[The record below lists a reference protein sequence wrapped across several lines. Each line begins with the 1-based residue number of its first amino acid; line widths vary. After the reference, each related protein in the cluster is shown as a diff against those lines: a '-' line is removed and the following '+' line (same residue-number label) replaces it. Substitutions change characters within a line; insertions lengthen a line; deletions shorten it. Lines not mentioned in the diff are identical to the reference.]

1 MLRGSQRRRLICGHI
16 CARSLASKGFDQ
28 SSKLSSSPDSKRIGV
43 KNNYY
48 RSKLGNELS
57 SFSEYNK
64 AWFEFGDADDSKK
77 LKLEIVNLCSGGY
90 ISEEKVNFFIA
101 RRLKDCH
108 NLEISQLLHLL
119 GKKSRNVHNRLLKS
133 HLPAM
138 ACQLQKLSV
147 NNWSFIDIASI
158 VYGLQ
163 SLDESEDG
171 VIDIISIMTKAAIA
185 TLKTEMRPKPSNISM
200 IIIGLQKNRLQT
212 ESSREFVSVLSSIVQ
227 KRTISFGSQAIGN
240 SIYGLKGMSSD
251 IPEVRVLVTA
261 LTAAVE
267 SSIDVL
273 SAQETCNA
281 FYGLQGMSSDHI
293 EVRGLLCALLP
304 KIKSCSEHFDS
315 QDIGNTLYGLQGMS
329 SEYPEVRDILRALL
343 PKVKSCLKS
352 FKSQEIAN
360 SLYGLQKMSSDYSEV
375 RAIIGALTPRLR
387 DCQDVMSN
395 QEISNSF
402 YGLRGMKSNHPEVL
416 ALVSALTVRAR
427 ECEGVITAGS
437 PTHFT
442 ATSSLSEM
450 KDNKSVSRIRGLNS
464 TVRGMSTVEMSN
476 ALYGMQKLSSDY
488 QEVRNAV
495 SALTSLTRSCTDR
508 FLARDVSSALYG
520 MKSMKSDC
528 REVRDL
534 VAALTPIVRRSREDL
549 SPQNLGNSIMGL
561 QGMCSSSAVVAGML
575 SALTPKVV
583 NCKGRLGAQELC
595 NALYGMRRMNSE
607 TAAVR
612 TLLTALVPKI
622 HGCTDML
629 SAQGVGMALYG
640 LQRMNSDCLEVRE
653 VLSSLEPL
661 LKKFDGDLTAH
672 SVSNALYGLKAMNT
686 NSMEVRAILAALVPQ
701 MRNLSYLDVQGV
713 GNAFYGLQGMSSNCA
728 EVHHILAVL
737 LPKVQCVQDSL
748 DAHAIG
754 NSLYGLRG
762 MGDIGD
768 VQSLLDRLYYH
779 LEALCKKSENFRE
792 LPATDVI
799 HLAQNFTL
807 VLPDLRHSLGIK
819 YEHWEGMRRLLI
831 DVLSDIRTEER
842 ASHSPRRPQS
852 PAESKVFT
860 AARRAAGHFIGSVT
874 SNGHLF
880 DLFEADVIIAVRR
893 KSGGIDLV
901 NIEVDGDSHLH
912 EKTKLFTSLRDKYLL
927 NRGVRIVRLDT
938 RTLWKMNDT
947 DLEMWVR
954 KIADPELEIL
964 PSSHKEPKSI
974 LLDAL

>member
-1 MLRGSQRRRLICGHI
+1 MFRGIQRRRLISGRVCS
-16 CARSLASKGFDQ
+16 RWKSPLAFKRFDQ
-28 SSKLSSSPDSKRIGV
+28 SPKFSCSPDSNKTGV
-43 KNNYY
+43 TNNYY
-48 RSKLGNELS
+48 RSKLSNELS

-64 AWFEFGDADDSKK
+64 AWFECGNADDSKK

-90 ISEEKVNFFIA
+90 ISEDKVNYFIA
-101 RRLKDCH
+101 ERLKDCH

-119 GKKSRNVHNRLLKS
+119 GKKSRNVHNRLLRT
-133 HLPAM
+133 HLPAI

-147 NNWSFIDIASI
+147 NNWSFIDIASVI
-158 VYGLQ
+158 YGLQ

-171 VIDIISIMTKAAIA
+171 VIDIISVMTRAAVA
-185 TLKTEMRPKPSNISM
+185 TLKTELLPKPSNISM
-200 IIIGLQKNRLQT
+200 IIIGLQRNNLQN
-212 ESSREFVSVLSSIVQ
+212 EFSREFVSVLSSIVK
-227 KRTISFGSQAIGN
+227 KRTITFGSQAIGN
-240 SIYGLKGMSSD
+240 SMYGLKEMSSD
-251 IPEVRVLVTA
+251 IPEVRVLVSA
-261 LTAAVE
+261 LTAAVQ
-267 SSIDVL
+267 SSTDVL

-281 FYGLQGMSSDHI
+281 FYGLQGMCSDYV
-293 EVRGLLCALLP
+293 EVRNLLCALLP
-304 KIKSCSEHFDS
+304 KIKNCSENFDS
-315 QDIGNTLYGLQGMS
+315 QHIGNTLYGLQEMS
-329 SEYPEVRDILRALL
+329 SRYPEVRDILRALL
-343 PKVKSCLKS
+343 PKVKSCQKQ

-360 SLYGLQKMSSDYSEV
+360 SLYGLQKMSSDYIEV
-375 RAIIGALTPRLR
+375 REIIEALTPRLR

-427 ECEGVITAGS
+427 ECESAITMNFQ
-437 PTHFT
+437 TEIH
-442 ATSSLSEM
+442 
-450 KDNKSVSRIRGLNS
+450 DNKSALKNPRGTS
-464 TVRGMSTVEMSN
+464 SSAMRGMSTVEMSN

-520 MKSMKSDC
+520 MKSMKSNC
-528 REVRDL
+528 KEVRDL
-534 VAALTPIVRRSREDL
+534 VAALTPIVRRSREGL

-561 QGMCSSSAVVAGML
+561 QGLCSSSAVVASML
-575 SALTPKVV
+575 RALTPKVV
-583 NCKGRLGAQELC
+583 NCKGQLGAQELC

-607 TAAVR
+607 TSAVR

-640 LQRMNSDCLEVRE
+640 LQRMNSDCVEVRE

-661 LKKFDGDLTAH
+661 LKKFDGDLTAL

-686 NSMEVRAILAALVPQ
+686 DSMEVRAILTALVPQ
-701 MRNLSYLDVQGV
+701 MKNLSYLDVQGV

-737 LPKVQCVQDSL
+737 LPKVLCVQDSL

-768 VQSLLDRLYYH
+768 VQCLLDCLYLH
-779 LEALCKKSENFRE
+779 LEALCKKSEKFRTM
-792 LPATDVI
+792 PATDVI

-807 VLPDLRHSLGIK
+807 VLPDLRRSLGVK

-831 DVLSDIRTEER
+831 EVLSDIRSAER
-842 ASHSPRRPQS
+842 ASRPPRRPQS
-852 PAESKVFT
+852 PAEFKVFT
-860 AARRAAGHFIGSVT
+860 AAKKAAGHFIGTVT

-893 KSGGIDLV
+893 RNGGVDLV
-901 NIEVDGDSHLH
+901 NIEVDGDCHLH

-938 RTLWKMNDT
+938 KSLWKMNDAQ
-947 DLEMWVR
+947 LELWVR
-954 KIADPELEIL
+954 NIADPGSVIPASPASRSANLLLE
-964 PSSHKEPKSI
+964 
-974 LLDAL
+974 AL